1 MLFVLIDINMMDH
14 TQESDMDLSEF
25 DIFLS
30 RVYAATGIKSQN
42 ELAVF
47 LKVNR
52 SAITQAK
59 KKGLVPEN
67 WIFKLS
73 RSFDLNPDWLE
84 KGKGQ
89 QHTAGNGFLRI
100 PKVRARLSAGG
111 GSFQVDAERDGHNY
125 YSFHRNWLR
134 KKGDP
139 DRMMLMDIFGNS
151 MEPELRDGDTVL
163 VDGTQTDIVAGSVY
177 ALGID
182 DVIMIKRVEKHPPG
196 RLVLISDNSRYAPIY
211 LQGDEI
217 RSVRVIGKVIWV
229 CREYR

>member
-1 MLFVLIDINMMDH
+1 MD
-14 TQESDMDLSEF
+14 ESEF
-25 DIFLS
+25 EIFLS
-30 RVYAATGIKSQN
+30 RVYAATGIRSQN
-42 ELAVF
+42 ELALF

-84 KGKGQ
+84 KGIGH
-89 QHTAGNGFLRI
+89 QHTAGTGFIRV
-100 PKVRARLSAGG
+100 PKVKARLSAGG
-111 GSFQVDAERDGHNY
+111 GSFQVDAAPDGHHY
-125 YSFHRNWLR
+125 YSFQRNWLR

-163 VDGTQTDIVAGSVY
+163 VDGAQSEIVAGAVY

-182 DVIMIKRVEKHPPG
+182 DVILIKRVEKHPN
-196 RLVLISDNSRYAPIY
+196 RLVLLSDNSRYAPIY

-217 RSVRVIGKVIWV
+217 SSVRVIGKVIWV

>member
-1 MLFVLIDINMMDH
+1 MN
-14 TQESDMDLSEF
+14 ESEF
-25 DIFLS
+25 DTFLS
-30 RVYAATGIKSQN
+30 RVYEATGISSQN
-42 ELAVF
+42 ELALF

-59 KKGLVPEN
+59 KKGLVPAN

-84 KGKGQ
+84 KGEGQ
-89 QHTAGNGFLRI
+89 QHTPGTGFLRV
-100 PKVRARLSAGG
+100 PKVKARLSAGG
-111 GSFQVDAERDGHNY
+111 GSFQVDAEPDRHHY

-139 DRMMLMDIFGNS
+139 DQMMLMDIFGNS

-163 VDGTQTDIVAGSVY
+163 VDGAQTEIVAGAVY

-182 DVIMIKRVEKHPPG
+182 DVILIKRVEKHPN
-196 RLVLISDNSRYAPIY
+196 RLVLLSDNSRYAPIY